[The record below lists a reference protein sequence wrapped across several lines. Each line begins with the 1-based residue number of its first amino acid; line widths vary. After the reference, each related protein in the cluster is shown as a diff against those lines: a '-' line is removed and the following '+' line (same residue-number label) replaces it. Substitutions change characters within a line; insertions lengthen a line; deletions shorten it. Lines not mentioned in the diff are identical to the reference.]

1 MKTRLLMAV
10 VSAILFLA
18 PRAASAGDMATQP
31 GAELS
36 TGTSAS
42 HRLMQHA
49 NESAQ
54 ATTDMSL
61 SEPAA
66 SGSQSVQTVSYGG
79 VATGRSEAGARQ
91 NMPCSAGPQCMI
103 YFGQ

>member
-1 MKTRLLMAV
+1 MKLRLLMAV

-18 PRAASAGDMATQP
+18 PRAASADDLAPQP
-31 GAELS
+31 AVGTTAGAS
-36 TGTSAS
+36 SG

-54 ATTDMSL
+54 ATTDIPL

-66 SGSQSVQTVSYGG
+66 GASPSVQNVAYGG
-79 VATGRSEAGARQ
+79 VAAGRSEAGGRQ
-91 NMPCSAGPQCMI
+91 NMPCSTGPQCRI

>member
-1 MKTRLLMAV
+1 MKLRLLMAL
-10 VSAILFLA
+10 VSAVLFLA
-18 PRAASAGDMATQP
+18 PRAASADDAANQP
-31 GAELS
+31 G
-36 TGTSAS
+36 TGSSAG

-61 SEPAA
+61 IEPAA
-66 SGSQSVQTVSYGG
+66 TASQPVQNVSYGG
-79 VATGRSEAGARQ
+79 TAAGRSEAGGRQ
-91 NMPCSAGPQCMI
+91 NMPCSSGPQCRI